1 MKIPAFQEAHEIGR
15 RIAKL
20 EGVDLPPLTKEM
32 VKVDGKSLSEQIPQ
46 SVQAIDYMKRG
57 LDDLIEGKMR
67 SGAMART
74 EARLLRQKLNG
85 VLEKVDAAVPEYA
98 KARAQFSGDSK
109 LMEAH
114 DAGREFLRTDRD
126 ELAAQWPDMS
136 EGERELY
143 RRGAMSELS
152 TQLSKVADGRD
163 VTRIF
168 QNPLMREKL
177 MLILPDQATANT
189 FAKQLAEETQLHKN
203 ATFVRGGSQT
213 ADKMAE
219 HGPTGFRMPRDI
231 VHALQGRPSCG
242 RITSISA
249 LPEF

>member
-1 MKIPAFQEAHEIGR
+1 MSGVQGGADRRSRRHRAMKIPAFQEAHEIGR

-32 VKVDGKSLSEQIPQ
+32 VKVDGKSLSEQVPQ

-126 ELAAQWPDMS
+126 ELAASGRTCPKANAS
-136 EGERELY
+136 SIAAAPCRSS
-143 RRGAMSELS
+143 RRSSRKSPM
-152 TQLSKVADGRD
+152 VA
-163 VTRIF
+163 T
-168 QNPLMREKL
+168 
-177 MLILPDQATANT
+177 
-189 FAKQLAEETQLHKN
+189 
-203 ATFVRGGSQT
+203 
-213 ADKMAE
+213 
-219 HGPTGFRMPRDI
+219 
-231 VHALQGRPSCG
+231 
-242 RITSISA
+242 
-249 LPEF
+249 

>member
-1 MKIPAFQEAHEIGR
+1 MKQAYKAAPIDDPDVIAAMKIPAFQEAHAIGR

-67 SGAMART
+67 SGTMART

-98 KARAQFSGDSK
+98 KARAQFAGDSR

-114 DAGREFLRTDRD
+114 DAGREFMKAKPD
-126 ELAAQWPDMS
+126 EIEELWAGMS
-136 EGERELY
+136 DGEKDLY
-143 RRGAMSELS
+143 RRGTLSELS
-152 TQLSKVADGRD
+152 TQARQRDRRSRRDADVPESAHARKAVAHPARPADREWVREAARRRD
-163 VTRIF
+163 
-168 QNPLMREKL
+168 
-177 MLILPDQATANT
+177 
-189 FAKQLAEETQLHKN
+189 
-203 ATFVRGGSQT
+203 
-213 ADKMAE
+213 AD
-219 HGPTGFRMPRDI
+219 P
-231 VHALQGRPSCG
+231 
-242 RITSISA
+242 
-249 LPEF
+249 